1 MDDRIFKTIQKRAY
15 ETSQLREFGRVRGIE
30 LSGNQL
36 TDWLEAEEEIRQNP
50 ELVDI
55 YEKEQ

>member
-1 MDDRIFKTIQKRAY
+1 MDDRTFKAIQKRAY
-15 ETSQLREFGRVRGIE
+15 ETSQLRELGKKLNYE
-30 LSGNQL
+30 LPGDQL

-55 YEKEQ
+55 YEKE